1 MFKFIYY
8 IIRVVFKLALNFNN
22 SSKETKE
29 LMFQLEQTHHG
40 KFSPSAIQKA
50 CRFQAVQQILIN
62 DAFANLIGRDTND
75 FERTSNKLYFIL
87 TGLYDDIID
96 QKILTTE
103 ELDNL
108 FADPLKNTSTLFEV
122 KTLIDVHLQL
132 IKRTKNPDLYKN
144 TLAKIH
150 QAQKD
155 SLQQFNSQIEQSKI
169 LDITLRKGG
178 YSLLMCSHY
187 IDLPPSKEMDQC
199 WYQLGGIIQLTN
211 DLYDIYKDVK
221 EGIYTYPNTSTIYQ
235 DVKDRFDQLTNT
247 WKTTINT
254 LPFSRSQK
262 NKLLIQL
269 SLIPAFGNIALDNLS
284 KLQNNHGNLPK
295 FNEVDRKDLI
305 IDMEKTKNRFNLI
318 RHAYTIAKSS

>member
-1 MFKFIYY
+1 MFKFLYY
-8 IIRVVFKLALNFNN
+8 IIKIVFKLALNFNN

-29 LMFQLEQTHHG
+29 LMFHLEQTHHG
-40 KFSPSAIQKA
+40 KFTPFAIEKA
-50 CRFQAVQQILIN
+50 CRFQAVQQMLIN
-62 DAFANLIGRDTND
+62 DAFSNLLNRNSNAL
-75 FERTSNKLYFIL
+75 ERTSNKLYFIL

-103 ELDNL
+103 ELDNI

-122 KTLIDVHLQL
+122 KALVDVHLQL
-132 IKRTKNPDLYKN
+132 VKRTKNPDLYKN

-155 SLQQFNSQIEQSKI
+155 SLQQFNSQIDQKTL
-169 LDITLRKGG
+169 LDITLKKGG
-178 YSLLMCSHY
+178 YSLLMCRHY
-187 IDLPPSKEMDQC
+187 IDLPQSEEMDQC
-199 WYQLGGIIQLTN
+199 WYQLGGIIQFTN

-221 EGIYTYPNTSTIYQ
+221 EGIYTYPNTSSIYH
-235 DVKDRFDQLTNT
+235 DLKACFEELTNA
-247 WKTTINT
+247 WKKTIDS

-269 SLIPAFGNIALDNLS
+269 SLIPAFGNIALENLS
-284 KLQNNHGNLPK
+284 KLQNNYGNLPR

-318 RHAYTIAKSS
+318 RHAYTIAKSN